1 MFGGVNKIILSGLLL
16 AVFVAFGNGASAQY
30 RRART
35 EVVED
40 VVMRDSTSVNS
51 YYREGTAFIQFPV
64 GKSFIDPDHADNRA
78 ELSKIR
84 GNLDLIRNQEAVE
97 ITKVIITGYGSPEGR
112 YDLNERLSVE
122 RAQAMIDY
130 MKQAYSEYFTPYTE
144 FEISSMPEDWD
155 GLAELVDA
163 DDHLTDTEKDKIFE
177 IIDFN
182 DNIDGRDAE
191 LGQINDG
198 ATYRY
203 LLDNL
208 YPRLRRVYWRID
220 FRVDETILHQISDT
234 IQTVIEIPG
243 DTVGYNSYYGGRYEP
258 VEEKEPIIPYMP
270 SVALKTNLLYWAA
283 LTPNLAL
290 EFYIGDKHSI
300 GFEGAYGNWSIN
312 NAKRDW
318 KYSATMAAMEYRYW
332 FDSSSGGHFIGFNG
346 GWGKYNFRFND
357 PKIPGT
363 GDQGQVYGGGLLY
376 GYSLPIKRFFN
387 IEFAIAVGYAL
398 VEDDE
403 YINYRNAA
411 GERLFYHNRSRKT
424 NYVGPTKGS
433 ISLVYKF

>member
-1 MFGGVNKIILSGLLL
+1 MSGLLL

-112 YDLNERLSVE
+112 YELNERLSVE

-163 DDHLTDTEKDKIFE
+163 DDHLTDAEKDKIFE
-177 IIDFN
+177 II
-182 DNIDGRDAE
+182 
-191 LGQINDG
+191 
-198 ATYRY
+198 
-203 LLDNL
+203 
-208 YPRLRRVYWRID
+208 
-220 FRVDETILHQISDT
+220 TIT
-234 IQTVIEIPG
+234 
-243 DTVGYNSYYGGRYEP
+243 
-258 VEEKEPIIPYMP
+258 
-270 SVALKTNLLYWAA
+270 
-283 LTPNLAL
+283 
-290 EFYIGDKHSI
+290 
-300 GFEGAYGNWSIN
+300 
-312 NAKRDW
+312 
-318 KYSATMAAMEYRYW
+318 
-332 FDSSSGGHFIGFNG
+332 
-346 GWGKYNFRFND
+346 
-357 PKIPGT
+357 
-363 GDQGQVYGGGLLY
+363 
-376 GYSLPIKRFFN
+376 
-387 IEFAIAVGYAL
+387 
-398 VEDDE
+398 
-403 YINYRNAA
+403 
-411 GERLFYHNRSRKT
+411 
-424 NYVGPTKGS
+424 
-433 ISLVYKF
+433 

>member
-112 YDLNERLSVE
+112 YELNERLSVE

-163 DDHLTDTEKDKIFE
+163 DDHLTDAEKDKIFE

-300 GFEGAYGNWSIN
+300 GFEGAYGNGSIN
-312 NAKRDW
+312 NAKRD
-318 KYSATMAAMEYRYW
+318 
-332 FDSSSGGHFIGFNG
+332 
-346 GWGKYNFRFND
+346 
-357 PKIPGT
+357 
-363 GDQGQVYGGGLLY
+363 
-376 GYSLPIKRFFN
+376 
-387 IEFAIAVGYAL
+387 
-398 VEDDE
+398 
-403 YINYRNAA
+403 
-411 GERLFYHNRSRKT
+411 
-424 NYVGPTKGS
+424 
-433 ISLVYKF
+433 

>member
-1 MFGGVNKIILSGLLL
+1 MFRGVTKIVLSGLLT
-16 AVFVAFGNGASAQY
+16 AVALVFCDEASAQY

-64 GKSFIDPDHADNRA
+64 GKSIIDPDHADNRT

-112 YDLNERLSVE
+112 YALNEKLSIE

-144 FEISSMPEDWD
+144 FEISSVPEDWE
-155 GLAELVDA
+155 GVAELVDE
-163 DDHLTDTEKDKIFE
+163 DGYLTDIEKDKIFE

-182 DNIDGRDAE
+182 DDIDGRDVE
-191 LGQINDG
+191 LRKINDG
-198 ATYRY
+198 KTYRY
-203 LLDNL
+203 MLDNL

-220 FRVDETILHQISDT
+220 FRIDETVLHQLADT
-234 IQTVIEIPG
+234 TYTVIEIPG
-243 DTVGYNSYYGGRYEP
+243 DTVDYSGYYGGREEP
-258 VEEKEPIIPYMP
+258 VVVKEPVIPYQP
-270 SVALKTNLLYWAA
+270 TLAIKTNLLYWAA

-290 EFYIGDKHSI
+290 EFYIDDQHSI
-300 GFEGAYGNWSIN
+300 GVEGAYSNWVIN
-312 NAKRDW
+312 SSKRDW
-318 KYSATMAAMEYRYW
+318 KYSATMAALEYRYW

-398 VEDDE
+398 IDDDE
-403 YINYRNAA
+403 YINYRNSS
-411 GERLFYHNRSRKT
+411 GERLFYHNRSRRT